1 MTTEINHADVALLN
15 DVLRKFTMGGD
26 VTVSD
31 GIKALGIEFTL
42 SVMEAVRS
50 YTGFT
55 PDNDPYGEHD
65 SGVIEVMGRRVMFK
79 IACYDLRYQYASAN
93 PADPHVTNRVL
104 IMMLA
109 DEH

>member
-1 MTTEINHADVALLN
+1 MHTEVNHADVALLN
-15 DVLRKFTMGGD
+15 DVLRKFALGGD

-31 GIKALGIEFTL
+31 GIKALGAEFAL
-42 SVMEAVRS
+42 SVMEAVRG

-55 PDNDPYGEHD
+55 PDNDPYGDHE
-65 SGVIEVMGRRVMFK
+65 SGVLTVMGRRAMFK
-79 IACYDLRYQYASAN
+79 IACYDLRYQNAS
-93 PADPHVTNRVL
+93 PDPGDPRVTNRVL